1 MAKRYQPLLPSS
13 SRSSTGTEQS
23 ETSSQQLKRRR
34 SGVAVACNACRRKKI
49 RCDGIRP
56 ACSTCR
62 GIAIRCTYRDDYKL
76 TTESQKLLV
85 EVMRILNALPEREAL
100 LMLRSLKSETDAAV
114 ILSTLRD
121 GVPTIRRPSE
131 LRNAVAIMD
140 NSFQTLELES
150 QNPNA
155 YPFLPPMI
163 PQTLPEDAYHQLT
176 TLDGQS
182 AASASSQ
189 RSLWDTAPTASKISL
204 CDSRLFQLNISHWT
218 NVPISNEAAARAISL
233 YLETDHPLLGYFDPN
248 LFVSDLVNL
257 KHDYCSPMLVNALL
271 YWACQMYSAV
281 DPNIDV
287 HAAAFCAEAESI
299 WKTEREHDAIT
310 NLAAALFLSLG
321 YLGQGRDHA
330 VLSYISQ
337 ATKMAVRLGL
347 FGVENNDKA
356 KLKVDKLATE
366 AASAYLY
373 AAWGS
378 FNWISLMSL
387 FYRQP
392 GLEGP
397 KYPPH
402 LPIPGFEHD
411 NGADEAMS
419 PNSPGSQSQLPYM
432 GGVFPYL
439 CKFWSIM
446 YGVSLAYN
454 DNQSTLN
461 SSGTLNFAE
470 YKFREL
476 LAWSNTLPS
485 HLLRVNRNPHY
496 VQVLHIWFHTAVLC
510 LFKPSIQQFG
520 ISRLRALPKSIS
532 SPELVYAASISQLK
546 QLVVNY
552 RLHFASSTYTI
563 LWHTALIYLANEILS
578 TPKDDDWFFYFLL
591 CVYGYEQLRRS
602 WRVTAS
608 ISRALLSMAL
618 RKGDITSGTARRILK
633 DLQSDRYR
641 KRFGEIRATFMAD
654 LDLAESDPGSA
665 TVEKQA
671 GDFEHNAMLRDY
683 TNILDEDEE

>member
-13 SRSSTGTEQS
+13 SRSSEAEQTGA
-23 ETSSQQLKRRR
+23 SSQQLKRRR
-34 SGVAVACNACRRKKI
+34 SGVAVACNTCRRKKI
-49 RCDGIRP
+49 RCDGMRP

-62 GIAIRCTYRDDYKL
+62 GVAIRCTYRDDYKL
-76 TTESQKLLV
+76 IPESQKLLV
-85 EVMRILNALPEREAL
+85 EVIRILNTLPDREAL
-100 LMLRSLKSETDAAV
+100 SILHSLRSETDAAV

-121 GVPTIRRPSE
+121 GVPAIRRPSE

-140 NSFQTLELES
+140 NSLQTVELES
-150 QNPNA
+150 QNPIA
-155 YPFLPPMI
+155 YPFLPPII
-163 PQTLPEDAYHQLT
+163 PQALSGDAYHQLT
-176 TLDGQS
+176 TPGRPS
-182 AASASSQ
+182 AASASPQ
-189 RSLWDTAPTASKISL
+189 PLFRETDPTASPTSL

-218 NVPISNEAAARAISL
+218 NVPISNEVAARAISL
-233 YLETDHPLLGYFDPN
+233 YLETDHPLLGFFDPN

-271 YWACQMYSAV
+271 YWACQMYSAA
-281 DPNIDV
+281 DPDIDV
-287 HAAAFCAEAESI
+287 HAAAFCTEAESI
-299 WKTEREHDAIT
+299 WKTESEHDALP

-347 FGVENNDKA
+347 FGVEDNGKA
-356 KLKVDKLATE
+356 KVKVDKMTAE
-366 AASAYLY
+366 AASAYLH

-392 GLEGP
+392 GLEAPGC
-397 KYPPH
+397 PPH
-402 LPIPGFEHD
+402 LPIPGFEHHNSVD
-411 NGADEAMS
+411 GAAG
-419 PNSPGSQSQLPYM
+419 PGSPSLQPQFQYM
-432 GGVFPYL
+432 GGVFPYI

-446 YGVSLAYN
+446 YEVSLTYN
-454 DNQSTLN
+454 DTQSPLSGLRTLH
-461 SSGTLNFAE
+461 FAE

-476 LAWSNTLPS
+476 LGWSNTLPS
-485 HLLRVNRNPHY
+485 YLLRVNQNPHY

-510 LFKPSIQQFG
+510 LFKPCIQQLG
-520 ISRLRALPKSIS
+520 IGHLRTLPKSIS
-532 SPELVYAASISQLK
+532 SPELVYSASISQLK

-578 TPKDDDWFFYFLL
+578 TPKDEDWFFYFLL
-591 CVYGYEQLRRS
+591 CIYGYERLRRS

-618 RKGDITSGTARRILK
+618 RKGGIASSTARRILK
-633 DLQSDRYR
+633 DLQSDSFH

-654 LDLAESDPGSA
+654 LDLAASDPSSA

-683 TNILDEDEE
+683 TNILDED

>member
-1 MAKRYQPLLPSS
+1 MAKRYQPLLPTS
-13 SRSSTGTEQS
+13 SRSSLGTEQTG
-23 ETSSQQLKRRR
+23 TSSEQLKRRR

-49 RCDGIRP
+49 RCDGMRP
-56 ACSTCR
+56 TCSACR
-62 GIAIRCTYRDDYKL
+62 GVALRCTYRDDYKL
-76 TTESQKLLV
+76 TPESGSLLV
-85 EVMRILNALPEREAL
+85 EVMRILNAVPERET
-100 LMLRSLKSETDAAV
+100 LRILHSLRIETDAAV

-121 GVPTIRRPSE
+121 GVPAIRQPSE
-131 LRNAVAIMD
+131 HSNAVAIMD
-140 NSFQTLELES
+140 NSFKTIELES

-155 YPFLPPMI
+155 YPFLPPII
-163 PQTLPEDAYHQLT
+163 PQTLSEGAYHQLT
-176 TLDGQS
+176 TLGKHS
-182 AASASSQ
+182 AASASPQ
-189 RSLWDTAPTASKISL
+189 PVFWDTDPTASPISL

-218 NVPISNEAAARAISL
+218 NVPISNEVAARAISL

-257 KHDYCSPMLVNALL
+257 KCDFCSPMLVNALL

-281 DPNIDV
+281 DPSIDV
-287 HAAAFCAEAESI
+287 HAAAFCTEAESI
-299 WKTEREHDAIT
+299 WKTEKEHDAIT

-330 VLSYISQ
+330 VLSYILQ

-347 FGVENNDKA
+347 FGVQGDSKA
-356 KLKVDKLATE
+356 KLKVDKLTTE
-366 AASAYLY
+366 AASGYLY

-397 KYPPH
+397 KCPPH

-411 NGADEAMS
+411 NDGADVAMT
-419 PNSPGSQSQLPYM
+419 PDSPGVQPHLRYM
-432 GGVFPYL
+432 GGVFPYI

-446 YGVSLAYN
+446 YEVSLAYD
-454 DNQSTLN
+454 DNQSPLNGPRTLH
-461 SSGTLNFAE
+461 FAE

-485 HLLRVNRNPHY
+485 YLLRVNQNPHY

-510 LFKPSIQQFG
+510 LFKPCIQQLG
-520 ISRLRALPKSIS
+520 PNRLRSLPKSIS

-563 LWHTALIYLANEILS
+563 LWHTALIYLANEILN

-591 CVYGYEQLRRS
+591 CVYGYERLRRS

-618 RKGDITSGTARRILK
+618 RKGDITSSTARRILK
-633 DLQSDRYR
+633 DLQSDRFR

-654 LDLAESDPGSA
+654 LDLAASDPGSA

-671 GDFEHNAMLRDY
+671 DDFEHNAMLRDY
-683 TNILDEDEE
+683 TNLLDGD